1 MAHAIALSR
10 GIVERLKQKIARPS
24 PRLSLGLR
32 GKILA
37 LGLAGVVV
45 VSAIFLLGMQLD
57 QQSRATAEQFSR
69 LVSLTSHLSESLLQ
83 GRQIAT
89 EFLQKPTD
97 AKITAHNDIVKQA
110 AGSLEEIEQLVAPLE
125 ADDPLRQ
132 ASSFRS
138 GINMYTTQFSNVV
151 AAQKLLG
158 FNEEQGLQGKLRGA
172 VHSVED
178 RLKQLDQPRLAVLM
192 LMMRRHEKDFML
204 RGDEKYGD
212 ELKKRVT
219 EFAAEMKKTDIPQA
233 AQAEI
238 AKLIDVYQSSF
249 IAFMTG
255 QTSLNEEAADLAQT
269 YGRLRPTLA
278 AVQQAADDRVA
289 TVRTQQQQRRLL
301 VLAATGIVVSAVVV
315 IALLFGR
322 SLSRPLVQIAA
333 SMQRLAQGDLE
344 SPSARF
350 KRSDEIGTISD
361 ALAVFRDKLIE
372 NRELAAAQITAKQQA
387 EAERR
392 NAMHEMAS
400 QFEQAVGSIVQTV
413 SAAASTIETAAAG
426 LTRTAATTQTL
437 SSSAAK
443 ASAQSSDNVRSA
455 AAASDRL
462 ASSVAEISRQA
473 QDSRS
478 VATSAVEQADATN
491 ARIGELKQSVG
502 RIGDVVKMIS
512 AVASQTNLLALN
524 ATIEAARAGES
535 GRGFAVV
542 ASEVK
547 ALATQTAKATE
558 EIETQIAAMQSATD
572 QSAAAIEAVSQT
584 ISRIAEISSAI
595 AASVVEQGAATQQ
608 IARNVQQAAQGAT
621 DVSGNIDAVAQGA
634 QATGEA
640 SANVHSSALSLLN
653 ESKTLAAEVER
664 FLHTVRAA

>member
-1 MAHAIALSR
+1 M
-10 GIVERLKQKIARPS
+10 
-24 PRLSLGLR
+24 PRLSFGLR

-45 VSAIFLLGMQLD
+45 VSAIFMLGMQLD

-69 LVSLTSHLSESLLQ
+69 LAASTGRLSEGLLQ

-97 AKITAHNDIVKQA
+97 AKITTHNDVLKRA
-110 AGSLEEIEQLVAPLE
+110 AGSLDEIEQFVTTLP

-172 VHSVED
+172 VHSVES

-212 ELKKRVT
+212 ELKKRVG

-238 AKLIDVYQSSF
+238 SKLIDVYQSSF

-255 QTSLNEEAADLAQT
+255 QTSLNEEAADLLQT
-269 YGRLRPTLA
+269 YDHLRPSLV
-278 AVQQAADDRVA
+278 AVRQAADDKLA
-289 TVRTQQQQRRLL
+289 SLQSELAQRRLT
-301 VLAATGIVVSAVVV
+301 VLGATGFVVAAAV
-315 IALLFGR
+315 IAALLFGR
-322 SLSRPLVQIAA
+322 SLSRPLVQIAT

-344 SPSARF
+344 SATARF
-350 KRSDEIGTISD
+350 KRTDEIGTISD
-361 ALAVFRDKLIE
+361 ALAVFREKLIE
-372 NRELAAAQITAKQQA
+372 NREMSTAQITAKQQA
-387 EAERR
+387 DAERR
-392 NAMHEMAS
+392 HAMHEMAN
-400 QFEQAVGSIVQTV
+400 QFEQAVGSIVRTV
-413 SAAASTIETAAAG
+413 SAAASTIETAADG
-426 LTRTAATTQTL
+426 LTKTAATTQTL
-437 SSSAAK
+437 SSNAAK
-443 ASAQSSDNVRSA
+443 ASAQSTDNVRSA
-455 AAASDRL
+455 AAASEEL

-473 QDSRS
+473 QDSRT

-502 RIGDVVKMIS
+502 RIGEVVKMIS

-524 ATIEAARAGES
+524 ATIEAARAGKS

-558 EIETQIAAMQSATD
+558 EIEAQIAGMQSATD
-572 QSAAAIEAVSQT
+572 QSAAAIAEVSQT
-584 ISRIAEISSAI
+584 ITRIAEISSAI
-595 AASVVEQGAATQQ
+595 AASVVEQGTATQE
-608 IARNVQQAAQGAT
+608 IARNVQRAAQGAT
-621 DVSGNIDAVAQGA
+621 DVSGNIDAVAEGA

-640 SANVHSSALSLLN
+640 SANVHGSALSLLN
-653 ESKTLAAEVER
+653 ESKTLADEVER
-664 FLHTVRAA
+664 FLQTVRAA